1 MRARRSS
8 FHESCDVRANTVYRA
23 LLWCYPAQF
32 RHEYGDQMEDAFDA
46 QLRDARRRDST
57 SAVAAIWARAL
68 IDLFPTALD
77 EHHHVIRQDLRHA
90 IRVLAASPGFTAVAV
105 LSLALG
111 IGANTAIFSLL
122 NSVVMHALPVRAP
135 HELVILTNPNERG
148 VGMGAQGGRRALAT
162 YTEFLQLQAQ
172 ATGFASI
179 MASMSGTDQLE
190 ARVAGGEPERVT
202 IRLVSGSYFST
213 LGVPAIAGH
222 TFDGRPEPAEGAAPY
237 AVISHQYW
245 QRRFGER
252 PDAIGRT
259 MTFRGGVVS
268 IVGVMPASFFGETVG
283 DQPDAWIPLAMQP
296 IVLPGRN
303 WLHDEPGSVEKI
315 MWLHLFGRLAP
326 GVSLE
331 RAQVNANLVFQ
342 QGLIAYYDSV
352 ADADT
357 RTRYRKQHLEATPA
371 ATGASAVR
379 ASFAE
384 PLAVMLG
391 AAGLVLLIA
400 CSNLGN
406 LLLARTT
413 ARVREITTRLA
424 LGASRGRLIR
434 QLLTESLCLAIAGSV
449 VGIGVAVLL
458 RSGLLWLLADPT
470 IALPP
475 AGDFRTIGF
484 VVALTLTV
492 GLLLGLLPALRITKT
507 EIAQGLREGRGI
519 AGSIRW
525 LRIGRMV
532 VVGQLALSVPL
543 LVGAGLLVR
552 TLFNLQHTDL
562 GYQRDGLATVRVD
575 AQTAGYEPARQATAF
590 SDMLAR
596 IRELPSVRAATYSNN
611 GLFAGTD
618 NGDRIAVEGYTPTGR
633 GDVGSSYDAVGPAY
647 FSTLGIP
654 VVFGREIS
662 EQDLA
667 AGRMVAVINER
678 FAARFFANRNPLGL
692 HVTQMYA
699 DERRTYEIIGVVRN
713 SRQNRLRGEIEH
725 RFYTPITQPAA
736 QVHGVTFLIQPRGD
750 EAPTLADV
758 RTALQRA
765 EPNMPITAARTV
777 NTAVSAR
784 VVQDRLLA
792 QLSAAFGIVAA
803 LLAAI
808 GLYGVLS
815 YGIARRTNEIAVRKA
830 LGAQQSTLMRMIARE
845 TVWLLLLGMVTG
857 ATLSIAVVRLIAAR
871 LYGLS
876 PGDPVTFGGALA
888 GLTLVAALATWL
900 PAYRASRVNALV
912 ALRYE

>member
-1 MRARRSS
+1 MRAP
-8 FHESCDVRANTVYRA
+8 TVYRA

-32 RHEYGDQMEDAFDA
+32 RHEYGDEMEGAFVA
-46 QLRDARRRDST
+46 QLRDARRRHGGF
-57 SAVAAIWARAL
+57 AVAAIWARAL
-68 IDLFPTALD
+68 VDLLPTALS

-90 IRVLAASPGFTAVAV
+90 VRVLAATPGFTAVAI

-135 HELVILTNPNERG
+135 HELVILTNPNARG
-148 VGMGAQGGRRALAT
+148 MGVGAQGGRRSLAT
-162 YTEFLQLQAQ
+162 YPEFLQLQAQ
-172 ATGFASI
+172 TTGFTSV

-213 LGVPAIAGH
+213 LGVPAIAGR
-222 TFDGRPEPAEGAAPY
+222 TFDARPEPADGAAPY

-245 QRRFGER
+245 QQRFGGR

-283 DQPDAWIPLAMQP
+283 DQPDAWIPIAMQAA
-296 IVLPGRN
+296 VLPGRN

-315 MWLHLFGRLAP
+315 MWLHVFARLAP

-331 RAQVNANLVFQ
+331 RAQASANLVFQ
-342 QGLIAYYDSV
+342 QGLNAYYGSI
-352 ADADT
+352 ADADA
-357 RTRYRKQHLEATPA
+357 RTRYRKQHLEVTPA

-379 ASFAE
+379 GAFTE
-384 PLAVMLG
+384 PLWVMLG
-391 AAGLVLLIA
+391 AAGIVLLIA

-449 VGIGVAVLL
+449 IGTGVAVLL
-458 RSGLLWLLADPT
+458 RRGLLWLVADER
-470 IALPP
+470 IVLPP
-475 AGDFRTIGF
+475 AADLRTIGF
-484 VVALTLTV
+484 VLAVTLAV

-507 EIAQGLREGRGI
+507 HVAQGLREGRGI
-519 AGSIRW
+519 AGSPAW
-525 LRIGRMV
+525 LRVGKVV

-552 TLFNLQHTDL
+552 TLFNLQNVDL
-562 GYQRDGLATVRVD
+562 GYARAGLTVVRVD
-575 AQTAGYEPARQATAF
+575 AQTAGYEPARQAAAF

-596 IRELPSVRAATYSNN
+596 IGELPSVRAATYSNN
-611 GLFAGTD
+611 GLFQGTD
-618 NGDRIAVEGYTPTGR
+618 NGDRIAVEGYTPTGN
-633 GDVGSSYDAVGPAY
+633 GDGGSAYDAVGPAY

-654 VVFGREIS
+654 VILGREIS

-667 AGRMVAVINER
+667 AARMVAVINER
-678 FAARFFANRNPLGL
+678 FATRFFAGRIPLGL
-692 HVTQMYA
+692 HITQMYA
-699 DERRTYEIIGVVRN
+699 DERQTYEIIGVVRD

-725 RFYTPITQPAA
+725 RFYTPITQPAS
-736 QVHGVTFLIQPRGD
+736 QVSSVTFLIQPRGD
-750 EAPTLADV
+750 AAPVLADV

-765 EPNMPITAARTV
+765 EPNMPITDARTV
-777 NTAVSAR
+777 DTAVSAR

-803 LLAAI
+803 LLTAI

-830 LGAQQSTLMRMIARE
+830 LGAQHGTLMRMIARE
-845 TVWLLLLGMVTG
+845 TIWLLLLGMVSG
-857 ATLSIAVVRLIAAR
+857 AFLSIAVVRLITAR

-876 PGDPVTFGGALA
+876 PGDPVTFAAALA
-888 GLTLVAALATWL
+888 GLTVVAALATWL
-900 PAYRASRVNALV
+900 PAYRASRVDALV
-912 ALRYE
+912 ALRYD